1 MHFLYKRRAFI
12 TLLGGAAAAWP
23 LAARAQQPATPGISV
38 LDRQSLSRIA
48 SRRCTGA
55 SSRRHQCWHRI
66 PLGRYDRL
74 RALADDKARS
84 WSARS
89 ATMLVPVLTLLAA
102 SSPLHSLSPI
112 APKGADDGFPISM

>member
-1 MHFLYKRRAFI
+1 MTRRDFI
-12 TLLGGAAAAWP
+12 TLLSGAAAWP
-23 LAARAQQPATPGISV
+23 LAARAQQLAMPGISV

-66 PLGRYDRL
+66 PLGRYDPL

-84 WSARS
+84 CQREAQRCRS
-89 ATMLVPVLTLLAA
+89 PC
-102 SSPLHSLSPI
+102 
-112 APKGADDGFPISM
+112 

>member
-1 MHFLYKRRAFI
+1 MASYIERRKLLAA
-12 TLLGGAAAAWP
+12 LGGAAAVWP
-23 LAARAQQPATPGISV
+23 LAARAQQPAMPGISV

-55 SSRRHQCWHRI
+55 SSRRHQCWH
-66 PLGRYDRL
+66 
-74 RALADDKARS
+74 ALADDKARS

-89 ATMLVPVLTLLAA
+89 TTMLVPVLTLLAA